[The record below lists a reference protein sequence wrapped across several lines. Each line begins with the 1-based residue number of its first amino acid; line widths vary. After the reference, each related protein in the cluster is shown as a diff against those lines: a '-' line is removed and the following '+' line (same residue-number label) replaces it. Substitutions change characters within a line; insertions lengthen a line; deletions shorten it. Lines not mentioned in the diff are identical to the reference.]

1 MQYDNYNIKV
11 GTILRTIRKLKEI
24 RIQAIT
30 EPLEIP
36 YLTYFEIE
44 LGDVNITIKQLQK
57 IAKIMG
63 HSAVQI
69 MAMVY
74 AYDSYNNNAYNV
86 YINLAKENAFI
97 EEPNMVYLTEQ
108 ELNYVM
114 LKVHQS
120 LMEKTK
126 VPT

>member
-11 GTILRTIRKLKEI
+11 GTILRTIRKLKKI

-63 HSAVQI
+63 YSAVQI

-86 YINLAKENAFI
+86 YISLAQENAFI
-97 EEPNMVYLTEQ
+97 
-108 ELNYVM
+108 
-114 LKVHQS
+114 
-120 LMEKTK
+120 
-126 VPT
+126 

>member
-1 MQYDNYNIKV
+1 MKA
-11 GTILRTIRKLKEI
+11 KH
-24 RIQAIT
+24 A
-30 EPLEIP
+30 
-36 YLTYFEIE
+36 
-44 LGDVNITIKQLQK
+44 VNITIKQLQK

-63 HSAVQI
+63 YSAVQI

-86 YINLAKENAFI
+86 YISLAQENAFI
-97 EEPNMVYLTEQ
+97 EEPNTVYLTEQ

>member
-1 MQYDNYNIKV
+1 MLYDNYNIKV
-11 GTILRTIRKLKEI
+11 GTILKTIRKLKEI

-36 YLTYFEIE
+36 FLTYFEIE

-63 HSAVQI
+63 YSAVQV

-97 EEPNMVYLTEQ
+97 EEPNMVYLTEL

-114 LKVHQS
+114 LKVRQS

>member
-1 MQYDNYNIKV
+1 MLYDNYNIKV
-11 GTILRTIRKLKEI
+11 GTILRTIRKQKKI

-36 YLTYFEIE
+36 FLTYFEIE

-63 HSAVQI
+63 YSAVQV

-97 EEPNMVYLTEQ
+97 EEPNMVYLTEL

-114 LKVHQS
+114 LKVRQS